1 MKKILFVFALM
12 IMIVV
17 YAFMINNDLSENMVR
32 FHVIAN
38 SDEAYDQEL
47 KLKVR
52 NAVLAETAEVTAGVA
67 DKKEAVMAVNK
78 HKSRIIGAAEQ
89 VIKDNGYNYK
99 VRFEYGNY
107 FFPEK
112 KYDNLELPSGRYD
125 AVRIKIGKA
134 EGQNWW
140 CVMFPPLCISEDSTA
155 ALDERAMEYLRQKL
169 TPDEFELVKSGKSA
183 PVVVRFRIVD
193 AVMKLWEYVS

>member
-1 MKKILFVFALM
+1 M

-17 YAFMINNDLSENMVR
+17 YAFMINDDLSDNMVR

-38 SDEAYDQEL
+38 SDEAHDQEL

-52 NAVLAETAEVTAGVA
+52 DAVLAETAEVTAGAA
-67 DKKEAVMAVNK
+67 DKNEAVMAVNK

-89 VIKDNGYNYK
+89 VIKDNGYDYN

-112 KYDNLELPSGRYD
+112 KYDNIELPSGRYD

-140 CVMFPPLCISEDSTA
+140 CVLFPPLCTKASANETDFKRTNVKENDSKVFTN
-155 ALDERAMEYLRQKL
+155 RKYTFRFKL
-169 TPDEFELVKSGKSA
+169 LEF
-183 PVVVRFRIVD
+183 F
-193 AVMKLWEYVS
+193 W